1 MRRVG
6 KPIAEFISV
15 VWPPEG
21 VIPMPTL
28 IKNIAEQLQQ
38 EHQMIGAA
46 AKQLKDLV
54 EGPVSPQEEHSNWLN
69 SVRDSL
75 FSLRSHLKT
84 HFAFEEFGGF
94 MEEVVGASPNS
105 PQVERLK
112 QDHQT
117 ILAESERLCRMTGG
131 KSASSETSQLRKQIL
146 HLFELLNRHEHA
158 ENKLVQRVLM
168 DDLGTTD

>member
-1 MRRVG
+1 
-6 KPIAEFISV
+6 
-15 VWPPEG
+15 
-21 VIPMPTL
+21 MPTL

-46 AKQLKDLV
+46 AKELKDLV
-54 EGPVSPQEEHSNWLN
+54 ERPVSPHEEQFNWLN

-75 FSLRSHLKT
+75 LSLSSHLKT

-105 PQVERLK
+105 SPQVERLK

-117 ILAESERLCRMTGG
+117 ILAESERLCRAARRR
-131 KSASSETSQLRKQIL
+131 SSSSETSQLRKKIL
-146 HLFELLNRHEHA
+146 HLLELLNRHEHA
-158 ENKLVQRVLM
+158 EFELIQRALM

>member
-1 MRRVG
+1 
-6 KPIAEFISV
+6 
-15 VWPPEG
+15 
-21 VIPMPTL
+21 MPTL

-46 AKQLKDLV
+46 AKELKDLV
-54 EGPVSPQEEHSNWLN
+54 ERPVSPDEEQSNWLT

-75 FSLRSHLKT
+75 LSLGSHLKT

-94 MEEVVGASPNS
+94 MEEVVGASPNSS

-131 KSASSETSQLRKQIL
+131 KSASSETSQLRKKIL
-146 HLFELLNRHEHA
+146 HLLELLNRHEHA
-158 ENKLVQRVLM
+158 ETELVQRVLM

>member
-1 MRRVG
+1 
-6 KPIAEFISV
+6 
-15 VWPPEG
+15 
-21 VIPMPTL
+21 MPTL

-46 AKQLKDLV
+46 AKELKDLV
-54 EGPVSPQEEHSNWLN
+54 ERPVSPHEEQSNWLN

-75 FSLRSHLKT
+75 LSLGSHLKT

-94 MEEVVGASPNS
+94 MEEVVCASPNAS

-117 ILAESERLCRMTGG
+117 ILAESERLCRAARRR
-131 KSASSETSQLRKQIL
+131 SSSSETSQLRKQIL
-146 HLFELLNRHEHA
+146 HLLELLNRHEHA
-158 ENKLVQRVLM
+158 ETELVQRVLM

>member
-1 MRRVG
+1 
-6 KPIAEFISV
+6 
-15 VWPPEG
+15 
-21 VIPMPTL
+21 MPTL

-46 AKQLKDLV
+46 AKELKDLV
-54 EGPVSPQEEHSNWLN
+54 ERPVSPDEEQSNWLT

-75 FSLRSHLKT
+75 LSLGSHLRT

-105 PQVERLK
+105 SPQVERLK
-112 QDHQT
+112 LEHQA
-117 ILAESERLCRMTGG
+117 ILVESERLCRMARGG
-131 KSASSETSQLRKQIL
+131 SPSSKASPLRKKIL
-146 HLFELLNRHEHA
+146 HLLELLNRHEHA
-158 ENKLVQRVLM
+158 ENELVQRVLM

>member
-1 MRRVG
+1 
-6 KPIAEFISV
+6 
-15 VWPPEG
+15 
-21 VIPMPTL
+21 MPTL

-38 EHQMIGAA
+38 EHQMIGPA
-46 AKQLKDLV
+46 AKELKDLV
-54 EGPVSPQEEHSNWLN
+54 ERPVSPDEEQSNWLN

-75 FSLRSHLKT
+75 LSLGSHLKT

-94 MEEVVGASPNS
+94 MEEVLGASPNSS

-117 ILAESERLCRMTGG
+117 ILAESERLCRVTRRG
-131 KSASSETSQLRKQIL
+131 SSSSETSQLRKKIL
-146 HLFELLNRHEHA
+146 HLLELLNRHEHT
-158 ENKLVQRVLM
+158 ENELVQRVLM

>member
-1 MRRVG
+1 
-6 KPIAEFISV
+6 
-15 VWPPEG
+15 
-21 VIPMPTL
+21 MPTL

-46 AKQLKDLV
+46 ANKLQDLV
-54 EGPVSPQEEHSNWLN
+54 GRPVSARERESDWLN

-75 FSLRSHLKT
+75 NSLNSHLKT

-94 MEEVVGASPNS
+94 MEEVVGASPNAS
-105 PQVERLK
+105 REVDRLK

-117 ILAESERLCRMTGG
+117 ILAKSEELCQITRGG
-131 KSASSETSQLRKQIL
+131 SALSETSQLRKRIL
-146 HLFELLNRHEHA
+146 RLLELLNRHEHA
-158 ENKLVQRVLM
+158 ENELVQCVLM

>member
-1 MRRVG
+1 
-6 KPIAEFISV
+6 
-15 VWPPEG
+15 
-21 VIPMPTL
+21 MPTL

-46 AKQLKDLV
+46 AEELTHLV
-54 EGPVSPQEEHSNWLN
+54 ERPASAHEGESDWLN

-75 FSLRSHLKT
+75 NSLSSHLKT

-94 MEEVVGASPNS
+94 MEEVVGASPNAS

-117 ILAESERLCRMTGG
+117 ILAKSEELCQIIRGG
-131 KSASSETSQLRKQIL
+131 SAFSETSQLRKKIL
-146 HLFELLNRHEHA
+146 RLLELLNRHEHA
-158 ENKLVQRVLM
+158 ENELVQRVLM

>member
-1 MRRVG
+1 
-6 KPIAEFISV
+6 
-15 VWPPEG
+15 
-21 VIPMPTL
+21 MPTL
-28 IKNIAEQLQQ
+28 IRNIAEQLQQ

-46 AKQLKDLV
+46 AKELKDLV
-54 EGPVSPQEEHSNWLN
+54 ERPVIPLEDQSNWLN

-75 FSLRSHLKT
+75 LALGSHLKT

-94 MEEVVGASPNS
+94 MEEVVSASPNAS

-117 ILAESERLCRMTGG
+117 ILAESERLCRVVRGG
-131 KSASSETSQLRKQIL
+131 SPSSEASQLRKKIL
-146 HLFELLNRHEHA
+146 HLLELLNRHEHA
-158 ENKLVQRVLM
+158 ENDLVERVLM